1 MSKALKITA
10 LTVVTVLALSGI
22 AMAADQVRT
31 RQKLKDGS
39 CTVAASQ
46 LRTRQQLKD
55 GSCTV
60 AAAKARLRKQL
71 KDGSCLA

>member
-10 LTVVTVLALSGI
+10 LTVVTVLALSGT

-31 RQKLKDGS
+31 RQK
-39 CTVAASQ
+39 
-46 LRTRQQLKD
+46 LKD